1 MWRLLFPS
9 ALFAFWFALPLPLG
23 SCDAADLKALAQA
36 EKLFKEA
43 KYDEALQILDKAIAA
58 DNDFLRA
65 INLRG
70 MVQYMRGQFKQSVAD
85 FDHVIAKEPKAF
97 PGHWQRGI
105 ALYYVG
111 RYEDGAKQ
119 FKAYEQ
125 VSTSDVENTFW
136 HWMCNY
142 KLLGEK
148 QARDALLKTG
158 RDSRTPMNEVLQLI
172 QGKIEP
178 PAVLQA
184 AEKDGKKEALF
195 YAHLYLGLYHDVKG
209 DRKKALEHLELAAGK
224 YHLGN
229 YMHEV
234 ARVHRDWLKAKK

>member
-1 MWRLLFPS
+1 MIRLVLSF
-9 ALFAFWFALPLPLG
+9 ALFAWVVGTAA
-23 SCDAADLKALAQA
+23 AADLKALAQA
-36 EKLFKEA
+36 DKYFKEA
-43 KYDEALQILDKAIAA
+43 KYDEALKTLNHAIAE
-58 DNDFLRA
+58 DKEFLRA

-70 MVQYMRGQFKQSVAD
+70 MVQYMRGQFKESVAD
-85 FDHVIAKEPKAF
+85 FDLVIQKQPKAF

-119 FKAYEQ
+119 FKAYEH

-142 KLLGEK
+142 KRLGE
-148 QARDALLKTG
+148 QAAREALLTTG
-158 RDSRTPMNEVLQLI
+158 RDSRTPMNEVLELI

-178 PAVLQA
+178 AVVLQA
-184 AEKDGKKEALF
+184 AQKDGKKEAMF
-195 YAHLYLGLYHDVKG
+195 YAHFYLGLYHDVKG
-209 DRKKALEHLELAAGK
+209 NRKKALEHLELAAGK

-234 ARVHRDWLKAKK
+234 ARVHRDWLKTMK